1 MLINVCSKLQYA
13 EILLIFLMSISYSV
27 LAPLVIPFAVLY
39 FGFGYVTWMNQLLF
53 VYVPK
58 WEGHGQMW
66 PIIFHRYMYD
76 VLQGFYFLSFTLFL
90 CLSVVVHLHDAV
102 RWRYMTTTTRMLCQ
116 YPLSISTRMLGKH
129 SSSCGH
135 NTIEHHRANGLLR
148 DQPNCMLYEPVK
160 G

>member
-1 MLINVCSKLQYA
+1 MKFGKNTDSWFFQRLQLILLLRTRAILRSLKNSLVRVIFKLHSKSCYYIPILINVCSKLQYA

-66 PIIFHRYMYD
+66 PIIFHRYDM
-76 VLQGFYFLSFTLFL
+76 LQSF
-90 CLSVVVHLHDAV
+90 
-102 RWRYMTTTTRMLCQ
+102 
-116 YPLSISTRMLGKH
+116 
-129 SSSCGH
+129 
-135 NTIEHHRANGLLR
+135 
-148 DQPNCMLYEPVK
+148 
-160 G
+160 